1 MGLGRRRFRG
11 VRDMVDP
18 SGDTPGVAEAS
29 PPGSEERRE
38 TEPVLLEYR
47 PTYGVCRSGHSVQRV
62 KTMKRQAYGFRDL
75 EFFKLKILAIHE
87 TKYALV
93 G

>member
-1 MGLGRRRFRG
+1 MNSPRSKLRG
-11 VRDMVDP
+11 ITSAPLHSANKVEEFISRHIP
-18 SGDTPGVAEAS
+18 VAS
-29 PPGSEERRE
+29 YRE
-38 TEPVLLEYR
+38 F
-47 PTYGVCRSGHSVQRV
+47 RV

-75 EFFKLKILAIHE
+75 EFFKLKIMAIHE